1 MCSAAHFREYN
12 HAGGGTECRGEPK
25 EGLQRGRLAEPTFSS
40 CVYLAHTLRH
50 IHCTYT
56 AGTAEADIFF
66 LRARQAGGQGGLFY
80 NDFVQLCVDVCVRAA
95 SGRVGG
101 AARRLEQHATRAAA
115 DGDEESEEQPRLDEQ
130 LRTLLSRMV
139 TGANT
144 AVAA

>member
-1 MCSAAHFREYN
+1 MSRRAQ
-12 HAGGGTECRGEPK
+12 GGTAARPLSGADILVVRIPCTCT
-25 EGLQRGRLAEPTFSS
+25 A
-40 CVYLAHTLRH
+40 AHTLRR

-95 SGRVGG
+95 GGRVGG

-130 LRTLLSRMV
+130 LRALLSRMV